1 MSSPT
6 QRSLAHWRG
15 IGSIAAVVERFNS
28 FIKIRQDVFGF
39 ADIICVN
46 PLYSG
51 TVYVQTTSGENI
63 QARIKKIHDTPEI
76 AANVK
81 RVLGAGNT
89 VIVEGWAKRTKAKR
103 TLRYE
108 RVAYRCE
115 MDGDKL
121 KFVGGA

>member
-6 QRSLAHWRG
+6 SRSLEYWRG
-15 IGSIAAVVERFNS
+15 IGSLAGVVERFKS
-28 FIKIRQDVFGF
+28 FSKMRHDLFLFCDIVAINALWGNAVF
-39 ADIICVN
+39 I
-46 PLYSG
+46 
-51 TVYVQTTSGENI
+51 QTTSGQNI
-63 QARIKKIHDTPEI
+63 QARIKKIQDTPEI

-89 VIVEGWAKRTKAKR
+89 VIVEGWAKRTKAGR
-103 TLRYE
+103 TVRYE

-121 KFVGGA
+121 KFVEGA